1 LKIKNETIITDATIT
16 DQITKFLKNCVD
28 FEFNLKKFGS
38 TKIRTAIKKI
48 AGIIWSKPIY

>member
-1 LKIKNETIITDATIT
+1 MIKYETIITDATIT
-16 DQITKFLKNCVD
+16 DQINKFLKNCVD

-38 TKIRTAIKKI
+38 TKIRTAIKKM